1 MPRFF
6 TETIDETKG
15 IITGDD
21 AKHIAKVLRMKASE
35 KLVACD
41 CQGRDYDCVISEVCD
56 KQVELTVE
64 KVYPSETEPS
74 VMVTLYQA
82 MPKSDKMELII
93 QKAVELGVSAI
104 VPVQTKR
111 CVSRPDAKSMAKKLE
126 RYNRIALEAAKQCG
140 RGRIPQVLP
149 MLDYSEALTAV
160 KADERA
166 FLFYENSTS
175 SFRKELE
182 QTMKSMLSALN
193 ERQQRI
199 LRLHFGME
207 DGTCYSLE
215 EIGKLLGIS
224 KERTRQ
230 IERQA
235 MDKLQKMGA
244 TMGLEDFLSD

>member
-6 TETIDETKG
+6 TETIDENKG

-21 AKHIAKVLRMKASE
+21 AKHIAKVLRMKAGE

-41 CQGRDYDCVISEVCD
+41 CQGKDYDCVISEVSD

-64 KVYPSETEPS
+64 KVYASETEPT
-74 VMVTLYQA
+74 VHVTLYQA

-149 MLDYSEALTAV
+149 MLDYREALTEM
-160 KADERA
+160 KKDERA

-182 QTMKSMLSALN
+182 QAVSSVSIMVGAEGGFEEDEVNRALEQGVASLSLGK
-193 ERQQRI
+193 RI
-199 LRLHFGME
+199 LRCETAPL
-207 DGTCYSLE
+207 
-215 EIGKLLGIS
+215 
-224 KERTRQ
+224 
-230 IERQA
+230 A
-235 MDKLQKMGA
+235 A
-244 TMGLEDFLSD
+244 LSIIMYETGNM

>member
-6 TETIDETKG
+6 TETINEIKG
-15 IITGDD
+15 TISGDD
-21 AKHIAKVLRMKASE
+21 AKHIAKVLRMHAGE

-41 CQGRDYDCVISEVCD
+41 CQGFDYDCVIDSLTD
-56 KQVELTVE
+56 KEVELSVE
-64 KVYPSETEPS
+64 RKYLSETEPS
-74 VMVTLYQA
+74 VRVTLYQA

-149 MLDYSEALTAV
+149 MLDFAEAI
-160 KADERA
+160 KAMKEDQRA

-182 QTMKSMLSALN
+182 QGVSSVSIMVGAEGGFEEEEVQKALDLDIASLSLGK
-193 ERQQRI
+193 RI
-199 LRLHFGME
+199 LRCETAPL
-207 DGTCYSLE
+207 
-215 EIGKLLGIS
+215 
-224 KERTRQ
+224 
-230 IERQA
+230 A
-235 MDKLQKMGA
+235 A
-244 TMGLEDFLSD
+244 LSIIMYETGNM

>member
-6 TETIDETKG
+6 TETINESKG
-15 IITGDD
+15 IISGDD
-21 AKHIAKVLRMKASE
+21 AKHIAKVLRMHAGE

-41 CQGRDYDCVISEVCD
+41 CQGYDYDCVIESLSD
-56 KQVELTVE
+56 KEVELSVE
-64 KVYPSETEPS
+64 KRYLSETEPS
-74 VMVTLYQA
+74 VSVTLYQA

-149 MLDYSEALTAV
+149 MLDFADAI
-160 KADERA
+160 KAMKEDQRA

-182 QTMKSMLSALN
+182 QGVNSVSIMVGAEGGFEEEEVQKALDLGIASLSLGK
-193 ERQQRI
+193 RI
-199 LRLHFGME
+199 LRCETAPL
-207 DGTCYSLE
+207 
-215 EIGKLLGIS
+215 
-224 KERTRQ
+224 
-230 IERQA
+230 A
-235 MDKLQKMGA
+235 A
-244 TMGLEDFLSD
+244 LSIIMYETGNM

>member
-6 TETIDETKG
+6 TETINETKG
-15 IITGDD
+15 TISGDD
-21 AKHIAKVLRMKASE
+21 AKHIAKVLRMHAGE

-41 CQGRDYDCVISEVCD
+41 CQGFDYDCVIDSLTD
-56 KQVELTVE
+56 KEVELSVE
-64 KVYPSETEPS
+64 RKYPSETEPS
-74 VMVTLYQA
+74 VRVTLYQA

-149 MLDYSEALTAV
+149 MLDFTEAI
-160 KADERA
+160 KAMKEDQRA

-182 QTMKSMLSALN
+182 QGVSAVSIMVGAEGGFEEEEVQKALDLDIASLSLGK
-193 ERQQRI
+193 RI
-199 LRLHFGME
+199 LRCETAPL
-207 DGTCYSLE
+207 
-215 EIGKLLGIS
+215 
-224 KERTRQ
+224 
-230 IERQA
+230 A
-235 MDKLQKMGA
+235 A
-244 TMGLEDFLSD
+244 LSIIMYETGNM

>member
-6 TETIDETKG
+6 TETINESKG
-15 IITGDD
+15 IISGDD
-21 AKHIAKVLRMKASE
+21 AKHIAKVLRMHAGE

-41 CQGRDYDCVISEVCD
+41 CQGYDYDCVIESLSD
-56 KQVELTVE
+56 KEVELSVE
-64 KVYPSETEPS
+64 RKYSSETEPS
-74 VMVTLYQA
+74 VSVTLYQA

-149 MLDYSEALTAV
+149 MLDFADAI
-160 KADERA
+160 KAMKEDQRA

-182 QTMKSMLSALN
+182 QGVNSVSIMVGAEGGFEEEEVQKALN
-193 ERQQRI
+193 LGIASLSLGKRI
-199 LRLHFGME
+199 LRCETAPL
-207 DGTCYSLE
+207 
-215 EIGKLLGIS
+215 
-224 KERTRQ
+224 
-230 IERQA
+230 A
-235 MDKLQKMGA
+235 A
-244 TMGLEDFLSD
+244 LSIIMYETGNM

>member
-6 TETIDETKG
+6 TETINETKG
-15 IITGDD
+15 TISGDD
-21 AKHIAKVLRMKASE
+21 AKHIAKVLRMHVGE

-41 CQGRDYDCVISEVCD
+41 CQGFDYDCVIDSLTD
-56 KQVELTVE
+56 KEVELSVE
-64 KVYPSETEPS
+64 RKYPSETEPS
-74 VMVTLYQA
+74 VRVTLYQA

-149 MLDYSEALTAV
+149 MLDFTEAI
-160 KADERA
+160 KAMKEDQRA

-182 QTMKSMLSALN
+182 QGVSSVSIMVGAEGGFEEEEVQKALDLDIASLSLGK
-193 ERQQRI
+193 RI
-199 LRLHFGME
+199 LRCETAPL
-207 DGTCYSLE
+207 
-215 EIGKLLGIS
+215 
-224 KERTRQ
+224 
-230 IERQA
+230 A
-235 MDKLQKMGA
+235 A
-244 TMGLEDFLSD
+244 LSIIMYETGNM

>member
-6 TETIDETKG
+6 TETIDETRG

-21 AKHIAKVLRMKASE
+21 AKHIAKVLRMHPGE

-41 CQGRDYDCVISEVCD
+41 TKGTDYDCAIAEVSD
-56 KQVELTVE
+56 KEVALTVE
-64 KVYPSETEPS
+64 RAYPSETEPTVS
-74 VMVTLYQA
+74 VTLYQA

-93 QKAVELGVSAI
+93 QKAVELGVGAI

-149 MLDYSEALTAV
+149 MLDYGEAIAAM
-160 KADERA
+160 KQDERA

-182 QTMKSMLSALN
+182 QGVRSVSIMVGAEGGFDEVEVQQALAAGVASLSLGK
-193 ERQQRI
+193 RI
-199 LRLHFGME
+199 LRCETAPL
-207 DGTCYSLE
+207 
-215 EIGKLLGIS
+215 
-224 KERTRQ
+224 
-230 IERQA
+230 A
-235 MDKLQKMGA
+235 A
-244 TMGLEDFLSD
+244 LSIIMYETGNM

>member
-6 TETIDETKG
+6 TETINETKG
-15 IITGDD
+15 TISGDD
-21 AKHIAKVLRMKASE
+21 AKHIAKVLRMHAGE

-41 CQGRDYDCVISEVCD
+41 CQGFDYDCVIDSLTD
-56 KQVELTVE
+56 KEVELSVE
-64 KVYPSETEPS
+64 RKYLSATEPS
-74 VMVTLYQA
+74 VRVTLYQA

-149 MLDYSEALTAV
+149 MLDFTEAI
-160 KADERA
+160 KAMKEDQRA

-182 QTMKSMLSALN
+182 QGVSSVSIMVGAEGGFEEEEVQKALDLDIASLSLGK
-193 ERQQRI
+193 RI
-199 LRLHFGME
+199 LRCETAPL
-207 DGTCYSLE
+207 
-215 EIGKLLGIS
+215 
-224 KERTRQ
+224 
-230 IERQA
+230 A
-235 MDKLQKMGA
+235 A
-244 TMGLEDFLSD
+244 LSIIMYETGNM